1 MTLAVDEDT
10 LQLPSPV
17 TVQAALR
24 TVTERFAL
32 EMAAPTSSAP
42 QWSHFEW
49 RTARAVAAMHG
60 VTGILA
66 GRLRWQGPEGW
77 TEFLG
82 EQRAHIAQRHRRIR
96 ELTLTTGEQLR
107 SCGIPA
113 QALKGAALHE
123 AGLYRDGERP
133 MADLDL
139 LVSAQD
145 VGPTTQVLEDLG
157 LRESHRT
164 FKHRVFVARHAVA
177 PGRLGEHAA
186 NDIKV
191 ELHERICEPLPQR
204 LIDISQLVQVR
215 TPRPGLNPYPS
226 PAALMIHLLLHA
238 AGDMAARSLRLI
250 QLHDIALLAPRLTAT
265 EWREVIERGSWW
277 AWPPLSMAERYYGE
291 LAPRTAM
298 ARARQACSA
307 ILRHVYARQLVS
319 DVSMSRL
326 WVEAFPG
333 IEWTQSLGEA
343 ADYVWCR
350 LAPSAELRE
359 RRRFALQT
367 EPSLTGS
374 DWGAISQRRRILR
387 FLTRRAARPWP
398 LYNVRA
404 ALAQRR

>member
-1 MTLAVDEDT
+1 MTRALDEDA

-32 EMAAPTSSAP
+32 EMAAPTASAP
-42 QWSHFEW
+42 RWSHFEW

-60 VTGILA
+60 ITGILA
-66 GRLRWQGPEGW
+66 GRLRWQGPEDW
-77 TEFLG
+77 REFLT
-82 EQRAHIAQRHRRIR
+82 EQRAHIAQRHVRIR
-96 ELTLTTGEQLR
+96 ELTQATGARLR
-107 SCGIPA
+107 ACGIPA

-123 AGLYRDGERP
+123 AGLYLDGERP

-139 LVSAQD
+139 LIRAQD
-145 VGPTTQVLEDLG
+145 VGRTTQVLEDLG
-157 LRESHRT
+157 LRESHHT
-164 FKHRVFVARHAVA
+164 FKHRVFVARDGVP

-204 LIDISQLVQVR
+204 LIDISQFVQAR
-215 TPRPGLNPYPS
+215 APRPGLNPYPS
-226 PAALMIHLLLHA
+226 LAALMVHLLLHA
-238 AGDMAARSLRLI
+238 AGDMAGRSLRLI
-250 QLHDIALLAPRLTAT
+250 QLHDIALLAHRLTA
-265 EWREVIERGSWW
+265 EDWQEVVERGSWW
-277 AWPPLSMAERYYGE
+277 TWPPLSMAERYYGE
-291 LAPRTAM
+291 LAPRTVT
-298 ARARQACSA
+298 ARTREACSA
-307 ILRHVYARQLVS
+307 ILRRVYARQLLS

-333 IEWTQSLGEA
+333 IEWTQSIGEA
-343 ADYVWCR
+343 ADYVWRR
-350 LAPSAELRE
+350 LAPNAELRE

-374 DWGAISQRRRILR
+374 DWGTISQRRRILR